1 MTKLEQ
7 RLAELDEQLGPLNLE
22 REAVWQQILTER
34 SPFKVGDVI
43 AWGKFVGRVVEIVEW
58 VSGEPMW
65 KVRRIRKDGSE
76 GGISRVYSF
85 DKPVKFS

>member
-22 REAVWQQILTER
+22 REAVWQQILTEQ

-43 AWGKFVGRVVEIVEW
+43 AWGKYVGRVIEIREW
-58 VSGEPMW
+58 LDSPRW
-65 KVRRIRKDGSE
+65 NVRRILKDGSE
-76 GGISRVYSF
+76 GTKVRVF
-85 DKPVKFS
+85 PFHKPTKFT